1 MPGASPKRPDGRLSH
16 TNSIPGRSG
25 VKVKRFLS
33 TPAVQTSRER
43 PAVPPGPRAPQRP
56 ATVPKSLRATVPP
69 GALNAFAA
77 TGENAINYIVR
88 HMNLDPGVLAAE
100 DQLAN
105 LQAVRD
111 GTRVFSAYE
120 LRDGTRIWLIT
131 EADRSATTILLPEE
145 Y

>member
-1 MPGASPKRPDGRLSH
+1 M
-16 TNSIPGRSG
+16 
-25 VKVKRFLS
+25 
-33 TPAVQTSRER
+33 
-43 PAVPPGPRAPQRP
+43 
-56 ATVPKSLRATVPP
+56 ATP

-77 TGENAINYIVR
+77 TGENPINYIVR

-105 LQAVRD
+105 LRAVRD

-120 LRDGTRIWLIT
+120 LLDGTRIWIIT